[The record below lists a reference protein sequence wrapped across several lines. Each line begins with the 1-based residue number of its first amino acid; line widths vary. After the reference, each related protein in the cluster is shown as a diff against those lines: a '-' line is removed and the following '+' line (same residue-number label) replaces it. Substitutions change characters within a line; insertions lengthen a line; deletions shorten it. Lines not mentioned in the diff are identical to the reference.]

1 LRLTLK
7 YEPRLGRLARDKY
20 FNVFARSVSDKR
32 VKSFETLSRGQ
43 KFSNLDEVQR
53 HFARLGQSVMPGLF
67 NFDPPQLV
75 DEDDD
80 DDDGADD
87 DDEVSVLTIVF
98 LRG

>member
-1 LRLTLK
+1 
-7 YEPRLGRLARDKY
+7 
-20 FNVFARSVSDKR
+20 
-32 VKSFETLSRGQ
+32 
-43 KFSNLDEVQR
+43 
-53 HFARLGQSVMPGLF
+53 MPGLF

-80 DDDGADD
+80 DDGADDD